1 MIGLCPDGDVQSAI
15 SSITKEISEK
25 ERNFAL
31 VATAADFFK
40 KYHVQLRKRHACPL
54 CERAVGPSDEEQL
67 AAKAIEF
74 IFVHDGSCDGFL
86 LFFSFLRRLIRRLIC
101 SRKVSRS
108 W

>member
-74 IFVHDGSCDGFL
+74 IFVHDGSRWISSFFL
-86 LFFSFLRRLIRRLIC
+86 
-101 SRKVSRS
+101 VS
-108 W
+108 